1 MSKKI
6 LFILNY
12 ATKQIRFYE
21 INSFAK
27 APYLAAKSVGYEFH
41 MNTNSDEVIQKNLDS
56 EIHYHTIGIYRNPL
70 SKDTW
75 VAYKQLLKLLRENKF
90 DVIHCNT
97 PIGGVLGRL
106 CGKKADV
113 KKVIYQV
120 HGFHFYKGA
129 PLVNRVLYYA
139 IERYMAH
146 YTDALITINKED
158 YQAAQKF
165 KLRNGGKVY
174 YVPGVGIDVDLYKDV
189 LCDKNELRQEIRLRQ
204 SDFVLLSAGRLD
216 KNKNNAVIIK
226 ALAHLNYSDIHFVL
240 CGEGEEADNLKELV
254 RKYGLEQQVHF
265 LGNRTDMNNI
275 YKVSD
280 VFMMMSYREGLSRSI
295 MEAMASGLP
304 CIVSRIRG
312 NVDLIDEAKGG
323 YLCAPNDDRALAQN
337 IEDLYTNRQMCLQMG
352 SYNLNRVRRYDLKQ
366 IVARLEKIYREIDN
380 EAGEGMNG
388 KTK

>member
-1 MSKKI
+1 M
-6 LFILNY
+6 
-12 ATKQIRFYE
+12 
-21 INSFAK
+21 
-27 APYLAAKSVGYEFH
+27 
-41 MNTNSDEVIQKNLDS
+41 
-56 EIHYHTIGIYRNPL
+56 
-70 SKDTW
+70 
-75 VAYKQLLKLLRENKF
+75 LKLLYIINVAKRLNNFSESSMRAALKLGIEFHIAGNWSDYRKDDSLLEEDEKRYGIKIHQVDF
-90 DVIHCNT
+90 IRKPYDLRNHRAYRQVIDLIRQEEIDVIHCNT
-97 PIGGVLGRL
+97 PIGGVVGRMA
-106 CGKKADV
+106 GKKCGI
-113 KKVIYQV
+113 KNVIYQV

-129 PLVNRVLYYA
+129 PFINKILYYY
-139 IERYMAH
+139 IEKYMAH

-158 YQAAQKF
+158 YQVAQKF

-174 YVPGVGIDVDLYKDV
+174 YVPGVGIDIDQYIDS
-189 LCDKNELRQEIRLRQ
+189 LCDKNKLKQEIGLRQT
-204 SDFVLLSAGRLD
+204 DFVLLSAGRLD

-226 ALAHLNYSDIHFVL
+226 ALAHLNYTDIHFVL
-240 CGEGEEADNLKELV
+240 CGEGEEADNLKKLV

-312 NVDLIDEAKGG
+312 NVDLIDEAQGG